1 MHPHPKTDDQGAK
14 GSSSPERARQLALHH
29 AFSLQHRKDIENE
42 IFSAIE
48 NLLELPSSATVHA
61 AQPSDTDV
69 AQVLDLLPLFQPFN
83 FDDLVEERTTLNKC
97 GYVLCP
103 NQNQRQNTPAKY
115 RILRTQG
122 QAMDPVRIVETRELE
137 KWCSMDCSLKAQYL
151 RGQLNEEPSWAR
163 SLGKSVNIEIWRDK
177 HEPQQHSHSDQL
189 TQHLDNLDLNDKSPA
204 SRARALAVER
214 GSTSQIRAFPEP
226 DAPRETNC

>member
-1 MHPHPKTDDQGAK
+1 MHPYPKNKVQGAER
-14 GSSSPERARQLALHH
+14 SPSAERARQIALRH

-48 NLLELPSSATVHA
+48 TLLELPSSSTIDV

-69 AQVLDLLPLFQPFN
+69 AQVVDLLPLFQPLN

-103 NQNQRQNTPAKY
+103 NENQRQHTPAKY

-122 QAMDPVRIVETRELE
+122 QAKDPVRIVETRELE
-137 KWCSMDCSLKAQYL
+137 KWCSEDCSLRAQYL
-151 RGQLNEEPSWAR
+151 KGQLTEEPAWVR
-163 SLGKSVNIEIWRDK
+163 SPEKPGNIKIWRDK
-177 HEPQQHSHSDQL
+177 QDPQQHTHSDQL

-214 GSTSQIRAFPEP
+214 GSTGQMRAFSEP
-226 DAPRETNC
+226 DAPMETKC